1 MSLIIRLKDKL
12 IKKFAEMSLK
22 LLWID
27 PYLDFH
33 LFSLEPQQIPPNF
46 NLFQQ
51 SSLLW
56 LKVTCFFSTILK
68 MQFI

>member
-1 MSLIIRLKDKL
+1 MSLITRLKDKL

-22 LLWID
+22 LL
-27 PYLDFH
+27 YLDFH